1 MKISFDYDETLSTKK
16 GGELAR
22 QLIADGND
30 VYVISARN
38 LKVGMIDRARN
49 IGIPV
54 SRVYATGSNE
64 NKIAKIKELGIETH
78 YDNNENVIKE
88 LGDKGKLFKN

>member
-1 MKISFDYDETLSTKK
+1 MKISFDYDETISTKK

-22 QLIADGND
+22 QLITDGNE
-30 VYVISARN
+30 VYIISARN
-38 LKVGMIDRARN
+38 LKVGMIDRAKS

-64 NKIAKIKELGIETH
+64 NKIAKVKELNIDIH
-78 YDNNENVIKE
+78 YDNNSDVIKE
-88 LGDKGKLFKN
+88 LGSKGKLFTN